1 MTWAYPTWCDRF
13 RPLVK
18 AYLDECGRSAV
29 GSAEPCQGSGRG
41 FDPRRPLD
49 ELRLEIKTKVEIW
62 WSGREARLGT
72 ANPATR
78 VQIPSPPRKILKL
91 HN

>member
-1 MTWAYPTWCDRF
+1 MTWGKAQNCDRF

-18 AYLDECGRSAV
+18 ASLDECGRSAV

-49 ELRLEIKTKVEIW
+49 LLGLVINPSLE
-62 WSGREARLGT
+62 S
-72 ANPATR
+72 
-78 VQIPSPPRKILKL
+78 
-91 HN
+91 